1 MIENKGTEDYLEVM
15 LEDTNTNPD
24 GAYDIPKEVSETEA
38 MIYDWVVDRY
48 GNDEAEL
55 PSWNIAELAKYID
68 ENRSKG
74 GEEKYRQNFTVAYR
88 I

>member
-1 MIENKGTEDYLEVM
+1 MKNKGEEDYLEVM
-15 LEDTNTNPD
+15 LEDTATNPD
-24 GAYDIPKEVSETEA
+24 GVYDIPQEVSETEA

-48 GNDEAEL
+48 GNSEAEL
-55 PSWNIAELAKYID
+55 PSWNIADLAKYID

-74 GEEKYRQNFTVAYR
+74 DNEEYKQTFTVAYR

>member
-1 MIENKGTEDYLEVM
+1 MKNKGKEDYLEVM

-48 GNDEAEL
+48 GNDEAEY
-55 PSWNIAELAKYID
+55 PSWNITELAKFID
-68 ENRSKG
+68 KNRSKE

>member
-1 MIENKGTEDYLEVM
+1 MKNKGKEDYLEVM

>member
-1 MIENKGTEDYLEVM
+1 MKNKGKEDYLEVM

-38 MIYDWVVDRY
+38 MIYDWVVDKY
-48 GNDEAEL
+48 GNDEAEY
-55 PSWNIAELAKYID
+55 PSWNITELAKFID
-68 ENRSKG
+68 KNRSKE

-88 I
+88 N

>member
-1 MIENKGTEDYLEVM
+1 MIKNKGTENYLETVC
-15 LEDTNTNPD
+15 EDADIDINEE
-24 GAYDIPKEVSETEA
+24 YDIPQQVSETEA

-55 PSWNIAELAKYID
+55 PSWNIADLAKYLD

-74 GEEKYRQNFTVAYR
+74 DKEEYKQTFTVAYR
-88 I
+88 K

>member
-1 MIENKGTEDYLEVM
+1 MKNKGKEDYLEVM

-24 GAYDIPKEVSETEA
+24 GAYNIPKEVSETEA
-38 MIYDWVVDRY
+38 MIYDWVVDKY
-48 GNDEAEL
+48 GNDEAEY
-55 PSWNIAELAKYID
+55 PSWNITELAKIID
-68 ENRSKG
+68 KNRSKE

>member
-48 GNDEAEL
+48 GNNE
-55 PSWNIAELAKYID
+55 AKYID

-74 GEEKYRQNFTVAYR
+74 DKEEYKQTFTVAYR